1 VSEAPWSV
9 RLATSA
15 KRDLRRLDPP
25 IRARVVAA
33 LEKLAADPHAS
44 QLRKLTG
51 RTGGPES
58 KLRVGDWRI
67 LVTLDEKTTTIHVVR
82 VLPRGRAYKR

>member
-1 VSEAPWSV
+1 VSEAPWSL
-9 RLATSA
+9 RFATSA

-33 LEKLAADPHAS
+33 LEKLATDPQAG

-51 RTGGPES
+51 RPES
-58 KLRVGDWRI
+58 KLRVGEWRV
-67 LVTLDEKTTTIHVVR
+67 LVMLDEQGKTVYVTR
-82 VLPRGRAYKR
+82 VLPRGRAYDR